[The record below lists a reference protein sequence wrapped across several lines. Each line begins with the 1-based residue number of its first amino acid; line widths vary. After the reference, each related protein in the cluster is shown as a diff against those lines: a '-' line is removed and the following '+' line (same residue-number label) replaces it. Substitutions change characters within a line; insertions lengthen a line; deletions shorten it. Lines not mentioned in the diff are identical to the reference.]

1 MSADHP
7 AASQVKNAL
16 KDLRKA
22 KGWSQQDLAE
32 QLGVSRQSVIAIE
45 RQKYDPSLELA
56 FKIARLFSTH
66 METIFFPED

>member
-1 MSADHP
+1 M
-7 AASQVKNAL
+7 KNAL

-22 KGWSQQDLAE
+22 QGWSQQDLAE

-45 RQKYDPSLELA
+45 REKYDPSLDLA
-56 FKIARLFSTH
+56 FKIARLFDTQ